1 MRPEDIKH
9 LAVFHAKYDTSEK
22 VVCCEWCHKQVPS
35 NQVGL
40 VPIDIDEETGMAI
53 DEDEP
58 VIDETYDDRE
68 PRDSDV
74 NTELLTIQVK
84 CTSCNEV
91 VSTTICAE
99 SLDSD
104 YTLNEDGETYTS
116 LYGECA
122 ECLTDE
128 SDEDRLE
135 RQAQAHLEAAALHRD
150 DPLF

>member
-104 YTLNEDGETYTS
+104 YTLNEDGET
-116 LYGECA
+116 
-122 ECLTDE
+122 
-128 SDEDRLE
+128 
-135 RQAQAHLEAAALHRD
+135 
-150 DPLF
+150 